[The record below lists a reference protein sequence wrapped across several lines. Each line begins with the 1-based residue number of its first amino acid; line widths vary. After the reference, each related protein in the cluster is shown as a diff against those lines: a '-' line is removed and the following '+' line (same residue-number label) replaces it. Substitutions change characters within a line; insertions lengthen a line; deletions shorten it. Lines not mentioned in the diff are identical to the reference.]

1 MSKSTDKPEASKASD
16 ANRDGLTVI
25 VGAPGEA
32 PDDDKT
38 LLGTDHSADS
48 VDPGSDANRDGL
60 TVIVGAPGEAPDDD
74 KTLLGDDH
82 SADSIEPMADANRD
96 GQTVIVG
103 ASVPGD
109 DKTLMPGD
117 HSAEAAASEPVGESD
132 ATIVNEGGQGRS
144 ASETATLGVNEQPV
158 DSAQV
163 TSPALKAQRDTV
175 IGEAAASG
183 EGQSGNDYRIVRDR
197 FVILERLGKGGMGE
211 VFKARDLRKEE
222 AEDDNPYVAIKFL
235 GEAFSQHPRAL
246 ISLQR
251 EAKRSQQLAHPN
263 VLTVYDF
270 DRDGDRVYMTMEYL
284 DGAPLG
290 GWKSVKFLE
299 GREPTIHDLIK
310 DISNGLIY
318 AHEHGVVHSDLKPD
332 NVYVTVEGRVKLLD
346 FGIARI
352 MDSALQQDSFDPGE
366 LGALTMRYASLEMLE
381 GGKDPHPADDIYAL
395 GVIAYQL
402 FTGVHPYQGKN
413 ALDAK
418 KLGIVPPP
426 IKGLKRHE
434 RKAIEGA
441 IALEREHRTKSADQ
455 FLSKFTGS
463 RRRNIALLIAVF
475 VLTLSSGYFAY
486 EASLADGPSVPFE
499 ELPTAQQEEFLRN
512 IDLGQKSSGIE
523 DWDGASR
530 YYIAAY
536 DLHPRNPVA
545 EQGLEALAEHLVEVA
560 VGFESPRQKQY
571 LLVMLQGYSSNEYLA
586 NHEALSALR
595 LRLETEATEQNK

>member
-1 MSKSTDKPEASKASD
+1 
-16 ANRDGLTVI
+16 
-25 VGAPGEA
+25 
-32 PDDDKT
+32 
-38 LLGTDHSADS
+38 
-48 VDPGSDANRDGL
+48 
-60 TVIVGAPGEAPDDD
+60 
-74 KTLLGDDH
+74 
-82 SADSIEPMADANRD
+82 
-96 GQTVIVG
+96 
-103 ASVPGD
+103 
-109 DKTLMPGD
+109 
-117 HSAEAAASEPVGESD
+117 
-132 ATIVNEGGQGRS
+132 
-144 ASETATLGVNEQPV
+144 
-158 DSAQV
+158 
-163 TSPALKAQRDTV
+163 
-175 IGEAAASG
+175 
-183 EGQSGNDYRIVRDR
+183 
-197 FVILERLGKGGMGE
+197 
-211 VFKARDLRKEE
+211 
-222 AEDDNPYVAIKFL
+222 
-235 GEAFSQHPRAL
+235 
-246 ISLQR
+246 
-251 EAKRSQQLAHPN
+251 
-263 VLTVYDF
+263 
-270 DRDGDRVYMTMEYL
+270 MTMEYL

-290 GWKSVKFLE
+290 GWKSIKFLE

-310 DISNGLIY
+310 DISSGLIY

-395 GVIAYQL
+395 GVMAFQL
-402 FTGVHPYQGKN
+402 FMGVHPYQGKN

-463 RRRNIALLIAVF
+463 RRRNIALLSAVF

-499 ELPTAQQEEFLRN
+499 ELPAAQQEDFLRN

-545 EQGLEALAEHLVEVA
+545 EQGLQALAEHLVEVA
-560 VGFESPRQKQY
+560 AGLESARQKQY
-571 LLVMLQGYSSNEYLA
+571 LLVMLQGYSNNEYLA

-595 LRLETEATEQNK
+595 LRLEAEATEQNK